1 MDIGPGPVGGAER
14 YAAIG
19 DLHADIDAHPF
30 DIAPLLDWVERDEA
44 AGDAPPEEADD
55 PGT

>member
-44 AGDAPPEEADD
+44 AGDTPPEQADD